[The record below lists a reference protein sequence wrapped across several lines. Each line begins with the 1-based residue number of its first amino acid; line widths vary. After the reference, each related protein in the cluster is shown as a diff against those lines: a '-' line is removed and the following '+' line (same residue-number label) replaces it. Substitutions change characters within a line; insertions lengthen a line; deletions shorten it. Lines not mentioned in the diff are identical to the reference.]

1 MQIFFRMVIDFAC
14 GAMGMK
20 KDDLPR
26 LDCHWQSFD
35 EENGD
40 FDN

>member
-26 LDCHWQSFD
+26 LANIPGQNPWP
-35 EENGD
+35 
-40 FDN
+40 